1 MAKFKIN
8 FTAWICALALFTGLV
23 GPQLIQAQQTN
34 NLQKQGNGS
43 LPDKIETGLSYLLE
57 LINKKGSKFDPAKIL
72 PLLDYV
78 VENGGAAEQLIPST
92 RESGNG
98 ACLRAQ
104 VKAPLERILRYEF
117 NYRIPT
123 FLVSPNVLR
132 LSGWYPESDIVT
144 NKVEL
149 WNKLPTL
156 DKPLLLWGKEFEVNT
171 PDSFSGSYYRYDLN
185 RLIIIMKH
193 NDKKIMISASK
204 MPNPSEAGKK
214 AVIIDENNWNY
225 FYSGIQGLGIRLIGM
240 LNTYIYDSASVKI
253 LYETDSAKP
262 RTTIMLFKWLKAG
275 WADINMVKSSHIYE
289 GSLRFIEGLKEV
301 IESDSLPAAD
311 TLAQKLDYIS
321 ALPEA
326 EIDTKIRKYSINFE
340 RIAKKHKGMSQ
351 KDYARIIA
359 DGGYAN
365 VLNREERSGVLALE
379 WLKSQLGKSTLAE
392 FDFPPPLPE
401 KTLAETGSEIPAG
414 KADSM

>member
-23 GPQLIQAQQTN
+23 GPQLIQAQPTN
-34 NLQKQGNGS
+34 IKQQGNGS
-43 LPDKIETGLSYLLE
+43 LPKEIETGLSYLLE
-57 LINKKGSKFDPAKIL
+57 LIHKKGSKFDPAKVL
-72 PLLDYV
+72 SLLDFV
-78 VENGGAAEQLIPST
+78 VQSGDDVEQLIPSK

-98 ACLRAQ
+98 ACLRVQ
-104 VKAPLERILRYEF
+104 VKAPLERIMRYEY
-117 NYRIPT
+117 NYSIPT

-149 WNKLPTL
+149 WNKLSTL
-156 DKPLLLWGKEFEVNT
+156 DKPLLLWGKQFEVNT

-185 RLIIIMKH
+185 RLIILMKH
-193 NDKKIMISASK
+193 NDKKVMISVSK
-204 MPNPSEAGKK
+204 MPGPSEAGKK
-214 AVIIDENNWNY
+214 AVIIDEKNWNY
-225 FYSGIQGLGIRLIGM
+225 FYSGIQGLGIRLMGM

-262 RTTIMLFKWLKAG
+262 QTTIMLFKWLKAG
-275 WADINMVKSSHIYE
+275 WADINMVKRSHIYE
-289 GSLRFIEGLKEV
+289 GSVRFVEGLKEV

-311 TLAQKLDYIS
+311 VLVRQLDYIS
-321 ALPEA
+321 ALSA
-326 EIDTKIRKYSINFE
+326 TEIETKIRKYSINFE
-340 RIAKKHKGMSQ
+340 HIAKQHKGMSP
-351 KDYARIIA
+351 KDYVRIIA

-392 FDFPPPLPE
+392 FDFRPPLPQ
-401 KTLAETGSEIPAG
+401 KTLAETGSETQVG

>member
-1 MAKFKIN
+1 MRTCKKC
-8 FTAWICALALFTGLV
+8 ICILALFAGLV
-23 GPQLIQAQQTN
+23 GPQLIQAEQIN

-43 LPDKIETGLSYLLE
+43 LPKEIEAGLSYVLE
-57 LINKKGSKFDPAKIL
+57 LIQKKGSELDPAKIL
-72 PLLDYV
+72 PLLDFV
-78 VENGGAAEQLIPST
+78 VQSDDDAGQLKPSK

-104 VKAPLERILRYEF
+104 LKAPLERILRYEY
-117 NYRIPT
+117 NHRIPT

-149 WNKLPTL
+149 WNELSTL
-156 DKPLLLWGKEFEVNT
+156 DKPLLLWGREFEVNT
-171 PDSFSGSYYRYDLN
+171 PDAFSGSYYRYDLD
-185 RLIIIMKH
+185 RLIILMKY
-193 NDKKIMISASK
+193 NNKKVMISASK

-214 AVIIDENNWNY
+214 AVIIDEKNWNY

-275 WADINMVKSSHIYE
+275 WGDINMVKRSHIYE
-289 GSLRFIEGLKEV
+289 GGLRYVEGFKEV
-301 IESDSLPAAD
+301 IESGSLPAAD
-311 TLAQKLDYIS
+311 ALAGQLDYIS
-321 ALPEA
+321 ALPEGEIESKIA
-326 EIDTKIRKYSINFE
+326 EYSINFE
-340 RIAKKHKGMSQ
+340 YIAKQHKGMST
-351 KDYARIIA
+351 KGYERIIA

-365 VLNREERSGVLALE
+365 VLNREERSGILALE

-392 FDFPPPLPE
+392 FDSLPLLQK
-401 KTLAETGSEIPAG
+401 KTLVHKGANL
-414 KADSM
+414 K

>member
-1 MAKFKIN
+1 MTKFKIN
-8 FTAWICALALFTGLV
+8 FTAWICGLALFAGLV
-23 GPQLIQAQQTN
+23 GPQLIQAEQKIKQQ
-34 NLQKQGNGS
+34 QGNGS
-43 LPDKIETGLSYLLE
+43 LPEEIETGLSYLLE
-57 LINKKGSKFDPAKIL
+57 LINKKDSKFDPAKIL
-72 PLLDYV
+72 PLLDFTV
-78 VENGGAAEQLIPST
+78 RSGEDAKQLQPSK

-104 VKAPLERILRYEF
+104 VKAPLERILRYEY
-117 NYRIPT
+117 NHRIPS

-149 WNKLPTL
+149 WNKLSTL
-156 DKPLLLWGKEFEVNT
+156 NKPLLLWGKQFEVNT
-171 PDSFSGSYYRYDLN
+171 PDSFSESYYRYDLN
-185 RLIIIMKH
+185 RLIILMKH
-193 NDKKIMISASK
+193 NDKKVMISASK
-204 MPNPSEAGKK
+204 MPHPSEAGKK
-214 AVIIDENNWNY
+214 AVIIDEKNWNY

-253 LYETDSAKP
+253 LYETDSDKP

-275 WADINMVKSSHIYE
+275 WADINMVKRSHIYE
-289 GSLRFIEGLKEV
+289 GSARFIKGLKEV

-311 TLAQKLDYIS
+311 VLAQKLKHIS

-326 EIDTKIRKYSINFE
+326 EIDTKIREYSINFE
-340 RIAKKHKGMSQ
+340 RIAKKHKGMSP

-365 VLNREERSGVLALE
+365 VLNSEERRGILALE
-379 WLKSQLGKSTLAE
+379 WLKRQVGKSTLAE
-392 FDFPPPLPE
+392 FDFPPPLPK
-401 KTLAETGSEIPAG
+401 KTLAETGSEIPVG